1 MMRFYK
7 QSMKNSFVMKITLVL
22 FLLNIPHLL
31 FAAPVKGMQ
40 LDQNMQLAMLELN
53 RSIAQSLSDDLA
65 SKGNSA
71 GQAKISLEVE
81 QPAVFPADCMTWNI
95 HQINQK
101 ASKHHVTINKYAK
114 KHNVD
119 VNLIKS
125 VITAESCFKTKA
137 LSHAGAQG
145 LMQLIPE
152 TAKRF
157 GVRDSYDPKSN
168 IRGGVTYLRFLLDR
182 YKGNLEK
189 TIAAYNAGEGK
200 VDQYKGIPPYK
211 ETKQY
216 VKNVLKVYAMLSPHK
231 VGIAGSNSRVK
242 AIYYPPSLGQKP
254 GRHGWQYNR
263 SIAPH
268 LYKQITK

>member
-1 MMRFYK
+1 MMKFYK
-7 QSMKNSFVMKITLVL
+7 QSMNNSLVMKITLL
-22 FLLNIPHLL
+22 LCLLNIPHLL
-31 FAAPVKGMQ
+31 FAAPLKGMQ
-40 LDQNMQLAMLELN
+40 FDQDMRLAMLELN
-53 RSIAQSLSDDLA
+53 QSIAQTVSDDLA
-65 SKGNSA
+65 SKSNSTDV
-71 GQAKISLEVE
+71 AKINLEVD
-81 QPAVFPADCMTWNI
+81 QPDVFPTDCLTWNRY
-95 HQINQK
+95 QINQK
-101 ASKHHVTINKYAK
+101 ASKHYGTINKYAK
-114 KHNVD
+114 KHNID

-137 LSHAGAQG
+137 LSNAGAQG
-145 LMQLIPE
+145 LMQLIPD
-152 TAKRF
+152 TAERF
-157 GVRDSYDPKSN
+157 GVKDSYDPKSN

-216 VKNVLKVYAMLSPHK
+216 VKNVLKVYDMLSPDR
-231 VGIAGSNSRVK
+231 AGFSGSRGRVK